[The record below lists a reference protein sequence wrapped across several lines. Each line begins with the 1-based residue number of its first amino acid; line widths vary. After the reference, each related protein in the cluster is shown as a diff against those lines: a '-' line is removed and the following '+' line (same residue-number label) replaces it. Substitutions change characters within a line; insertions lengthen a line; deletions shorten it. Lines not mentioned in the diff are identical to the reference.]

1 MTKETG
7 KFPRTR
13 DPSSRVPRG
22 MHIRKCADIENHQQR
37 LQRHSPRFTGLAT
50 TRAERACYKNQE
62 IKQPTLQLW
71 VERDKSTS
79 IWWLQ
84 FKIFIS
90 LYYKLREANLGRK
103 QPYWTPGNSKNWL
116 KKQQKKTIEIIIKQ
130 TIIEEGRKH
139 VKDSNQDKSNITLF
153 KTVTLSLLLRKCRK
167 YPV

>member
-1 MTKETG
+1 MTKETE

-50 TRAERACYKNQE
+50 TRAERACSKNQE

-90 LYYKLREANLGRK
+90 LYYKLREVNLERK
-103 QPYWTPGNSKNWL
+103 KPYWTPGNSKNWL
-116 KKQQKKTIEIIIKQ
+116 KKQKKKNNWNYNKTDNHR
-130 TIIEEGRKH
+130 GRKETRERFKPRQIKYH
-139 VKDSNQDKSNITLF
+139 TFQDSYPLF
-153 KTVTLSLLLRKCRK
+153 AAETV
-167 YPV
+167 

>member
-1 MTKETG
+1 
-7 KFPRTR
+7 
-13 DPSSRVPRG
+13 
-22 MHIRKCADIENHQQR
+22 MHVRKCADIENHQQR

-50 TRAERACYKNQE
+50 TCAERACYKNQE

-79 IWWLQ
+79 IWWLPFTDFHILVLQIKGGQ
-84 FKIFIS
+84 FGEKAAI
-90 LYYKLREANLGRK
+90 LNTWKYA
-103 QPYWTPGNSKNWL
+103 KNWL
-116 KKQQKKTIEIIIKQ
+116 KKQTKKTIEIIIKQ

-153 KTVTLSLLLRKCRK
+153 KIVTLSLLLRQCRK